1 MVRRILANFL
11 LAGEGRGA
19 ALSQSRSRSVNRM
32 PFCVLKWVRAK
43 AGERIPLLWSFLYFF
58 CLLCGYYML
67 RPVRDEMAIEGG
79 VQHLPWMMTGTFLTL
94 LVATPLFGYLSSKLA
109 RAQLLLSV
117 YGFFVSHLAL
127 FFVVM
132 SSQWH
137 PEWVARVFF
146 VWLSVF
152 NLFIVSVFWSFM
164 ADLFTP
170 EQGTRLFSVI
180 AAGGSAGAMVGPV
193 LTAGVTYVLP
203 IPMLMVFAALWL
215 VVCGV
220 CIYQLDRWSRQH
232 PHQGLGHGGQSLGGS
247 MWAGIRLAASS
258 PYLLG
263 ICAYLFLL
271 TMSATVLYLEQTA
284 LISREISSPESRT
297 RLFAGIDL
305 TVNVLTF
312 VTQVWVTNRLMLR
325 FGLGAALLFLPIVSA
340 LGFLAIGMSHIL
352 EVFLLFTV
360 MRRVGEY
367 AISKPAR
374 EVLFTV
380 VSREEKYKAKNFIDT
395 AVSRGGDA
403 STGWAVSGIKA
414 LGATTGYL
422 AWFLVPVML
431 CWGWIGWFLAR
442 RETGL
447 QREKESLH

>member
-1 MVRRILANFL
+1 MT
-11 LAGEGRGA
+11 A
-19 ALSQSRSRSVNRM
+19 AL
-32 PFCVLKWVRAK
+32 LKWVK
-43 AGERIPLLWSFLYFF
+43 AEAEERTPLVWSFLYFF

-79 VQHLPWMMTGTFLTL
+79 VQHLPWMMTGTFLVL
-94 LVATPLFGYLSSKLA
+94 LVATPVFGVLSSKMT
-109 RAQLLLSV
+109 RVRLLLTI
-117 YGFFVSHLAL
+117 YGFFALHLVL
-127 FFVVM
+127 FFGVM
-132 SSQWH
+132 TSQWH

-152 NLFIVSVFWSFM
+152 NLFVVSVFWSFM
-164 ADLFTP
+164 ADVFTP

-180 AAGGSAGAMVGPV
+180 AAGGSTGAMVGPV
-193 LTAGVTYVLP
+193 LTAGITYVLP
-203 IPMLMVFAALWL
+203 IPMMMVISALWL
-215 VVCGV
+215 VACGV
-220 CIYQLDRWSRQH
+220 CIHRLDRWSKRH
-232 PHQGLGHGGQSLGGS
+232 PHQGMGHNDQSLGGS
-247 MWAGIRLAASS
+247 MWAGIRLAAAS

-284 LISREISSPESRT
+284 LISREITSPESRV

-305 TVNVLTF
+305 IVNVLTL
-312 VTQVWVTNRLMLR
+312 VTQVWVTNRLVLR
-325 FGLGAALLFLPIVSA
+325 FGLVTALLSLPIVNA
-340 LGFLAIGMSHIL
+340 IGFLAIGMTQVL
-352 EVFLLFTV
+352 EVYLLFTV

-414 LGATTGYL
+414 LGATAAQL
-422 AWFLVPVML
+422 AWLLVPAML
-431 CWGWIGWFLAR
+431 LWGWIGWFLAR
-442 RETGL
+442 REASL
-447 QREKESLH
+447 QSQKQMVS